1 MTWRARRKLSY
12 LMHEF
17 DDFDLPYEI
26 VEESDKELVSRIL
39 RFFYEGS
46 ELIYPAKSYFVA
58 IVYAKMLEQYF
69 NISFYEALNQDDLLV
84 DDRFYCPYRFRKEI
98 YDEVLQELPKDFLTL
113 ESTKKTIAYF
123 KEEFL
128 IGTNCEGNESM

>member
-1 MTWRARRKLSY
+1 MTWKTKRKLSY

-26 VEESDKELVSRIL
+26 VEESNKELVSRIL

>member
-1 MTWRARRKLSY
+1 MTWRARRRLSY

-26 VEESDKELVSRIL
+26 VEESGKELVSRIL

>member
-1 MTWRARRKLSY
+1 MTWKARRKLSY

-113 ESTKKTIAYF
+113 ESTKKTIVYF

-128 IGTNCEGNESM
+128 IGTNCESNESM

>member
-46 ELIYPAKSYFVA
+46 EFIYPAKSYFVA

-113 ESTKKTIAYF
+113 ESTKKTITYF

-128 IGTNCEGNESM
+128 IGINCEGNESM

>member
-26 VEESDKELVSRIL
+26 VEESDKELISRIL

-84 DDRFYCPYRFRKEI
+84 DDRFYCPYRFRKKI

-128 IGTNCEGNESM
+128 IGANCESNESM